1 MKPTS
6 NPFLSG
12 AIAVAMT
19 LPALADT
26 TITQG
31 INNIDTTGN
40 PDLGVITR
48 NPGGIALFNTA
59 GTATAT
65 GPSNTNGIL
74 GPWAIIGTG
83 TASRYATIS
92 GGNIVGF
99 TGGTSANFGWASG
112 NNNTWNYDVT
122 GPGGSGNVL
131 GVNRVANT
139 ARYTGGAVT
148 QFWGNNNTTTI
159 TLNGLMNAGSGA
171 LTFAENGG
179 TNHGQL
185 AVGTN
190 NSHELVLH
198 AANAA
203 ININIPIIN
212 TGANAGSIV
221 VSGPNTIT
229 FSGVGGAN
237 TYSGGTTVASGT
249 LTLISGATPGAS
261 GSTLHIAS
269 GAQVTNNGGSVQSHT
284 VTGGG
289 SFTSTGST
297 SVDGDWS
304 GFTGTYTHNSSTA
317 SSVFN
322 TATATSSNAAYVISS
337 VQGSSQGMIAAGNG
351 NYTLQMGSLSGVA
364 NSLFRGGN
372 SATGTTTLQVGN
384 LDTNTTFAGIIANG
398 ATKTMA
404 LEKVGTGALT
414 LSGANT
420 YTGDT
425 VVSAGTLLVN
435 GSLGN
440 SAVSVEAAATIG
452 GTGALAGNLTMDATS
467 FFKVVDISDPLSVA
481 GTITFGSG
489 FGIENITGVDWASLT
504 KNTPHTLISTS
515 QVFTSADIANFGL
528 ENAADLGGGLF
539 AYFENGSLAVVV
551 IPEPAVTL
559 LGCFGI
565 LGLLRRRR

>member
-12 AIAVAMT
+12 ALAVAMT

-40 PDLGVITR
+40 PELGIITR
-48 NPGGIALFNTA
+48 NTGGVAWFN
-59 GTATAT
+59 
-65 GPSNTNGIL
+65 N
-74 GPWAIIGTG
+74 TG
-83 TASRYATIS
+83 TASATGSSNVDGILGSWAFTGTGTSTRYASIDGS
-92 GGNIVGF
+92 NNVIAF
-99 TGGTSANFGWASG
+99 TGATAASAFGWTSS
-112 NNNTWNYDVT
+112 NNATFNYDVAAVQ
-122 GPGGSGNVL
+122 GPL
-131 GVNRVANT
+131 GVSRTANT
-139 ARYTGGAVT
+139 ARYTGAAGT
-148 QFWGNNNTTTI
+148 QTWGNSSANVTI
-159 TLNGLMNAGSGA
+159 TLNGLVNAGTGT
-171 LTFAENGG
+171 LTFAKGG
-179 TNHGQL
+179 TG
-185 AVGTN
+185 AGTGLVIGA
-190 NSHELVLH
+190 SRDLVL
-198 AANAA
+198 NAA
-203 ININIPIIN
+203 SAAIAVSAPIFN
-212 TGANAGSIV
+212 NAGGASAL
-221 VSGPNTIT
+221 TIT
-229 FSGVGGAN
+229 GPSGVTLSGAN
-237 TYSGGTTVASGT
+237 TYTGGTTITSGSLTLTGGNLGTGGIHVASGAT
-249 LTLISGATPGAS
+249 LNINSTQTISQAVSGA
-261 GSTLHIAS
+261 GSIS
-269 GAQVTNNGGSVQSHT
+269 NNGG
-284 VTGGG
+284 TGTI
-289 SFTSTGST
+289 S
-297 SVDGDWS
+297 GDFS
-304 GFTGTYTHNSSTA
+304 GFSGTFTHNSSTVSTA
-317 SSVFN
+317 FNNVSS
-322 TATATSSNAAYVISS
+322 TSKDAAYHIATP
-337 VQGSSQGMIAAGNG
+337 QGSLQGIILGVATGSNV
-351 NYTLQMGSLSGVA
+351 YEMGALSGVT
-364 NSLFRGGN
+364 NSLLRNGL
-372 SATGTTTLQVGN
+372 SVSGTNTIQVGN
-384 LDTNTTFAGIIANG
+384 LDTNTNFAGTIG
-398 ATKTMA
+398 GGGGTMA
-404 LEKVGTGALT
+404 LNKVGTGALT

-452 GTGALAGNLTMDATS
+452 GTGDLAGNLSMDATS
-467 FFKVVDISDPLSVA
+467 FFEVVDISNPLSVA

>member
-40 PDLGVITR
+40 PDLGIITR
-48 NPGGIALFNTA
+48 NTGGVAWFN
-59 GTATAT
+59 
-65 GPSNTNGIL
+65 N
-74 GPWAIIGTG
+74 TG
-83 TASRYATIS
+83 TASATGSSNVDGILGSWAFTGTGTSTRYASINGS
-92 GGNIVGF
+92 NNVIAF
-99 TGGTSANFGWASG
+99 TSATAASAFGWTSS
-112 NNNTWNYDVT
+112 NNATFNYDVAA
-122 GPGGSGNVL
+122 VQAAL
-131 GVNRVANT
+131 GVSRTANT
-139 ARYTGGAVT
+139 ARYTGAAGT
-148 QFWGNNNTTTI
+148 QIWGNSGANVTI
-159 TLNGLMNAGSGA
+159 TLNGLINAGSGT
-171 LTFAENGG
+171 LTFAKGG
-179 TNHGQL
+179 T
-185 AVGTN
+185 GTGTGLVIGA
-190 NSHELVLH
+190 SRDLVL
-198 AANAA
+198 NAA
-203 ININIPIIN
+203 SAAIAISAPIFN
-212 TGANAGSIV
+212 NAGGASAL
-221 VSGPNTIT
+221 TIT
-229 FSGVGGAN
+229 GPSGVTLSGAN
-237 TYSGGTTVASGT
+237 TYTGGTTIASGSLTLTGGNLGTGGIHVASGAT
-249 LTLISGATPGAS
+249 LNINSTQTISQAVSGA
-261 GSTLHIAS
+261 GSIS
-269 GAQVTNNGGSVQSHT
+269 NNGG
-284 VTGGG
+284 TGTI
-289 SFTSTGST
+289 S
-297 SVDGDWS
+297 GDFS
-304 GFTGTYTHNSSTA
+304 GFSGTFTHNSSTVSTAFNNVA
-317 SSVFN
+317 S
-322 TATATSSNAAYVISS
+322 TSKDAAYHIATP
-337 VQGSSQGMIAAGNG
+337 QGSLQGIILGVATGSNV
-351 NYTLQMGSLSGVA
+351 YEMGALSGVT
-364 NSLFRGGN
+364 NSLLRNGL
-372 SATGTTTLQVGN
+372 SVSGTNTIQVGN
-384 LDTNTTFAGIIANG
+384 LDTNTNFAGTIG
-398 ATKTMA
+398 GGGGTMA
-404 LEKVGTGALT
+404 LTKVGTGALT

-425 VVSAGTLLVN
+425 VVSAGTLFVN

-452 GTGALAGNLTMDATS
+452 GTGDLAGNLTMDATS
-467 FFKVVDISDPLSVA
+467 FFEVVDISNPLSVA

>member
-40 PDLGVITR
+40 PDLGIITR
-48 NPGGIALFNTA
+48 NTGGVAWFN
-59 GTATAT
+59 
-65 GPSNTNGIL
+65 N
-74 GPWAIIGTG
+74 TG
-83 TASRYATIS
+83 TASATGSSNVDGILGSWAFTGTGTSTRYASINGS
-92 GGNIVGF
+92 NNVIAF
-99 TGGTSANFGWASG
+99 TSATAASAFGWTSS
-112 NNNTWNYDVT
+112 NNATFNYDVAA
-122 GPGGSGNVL
+122 VQAAL
-131 GVNRVANT
+131 GVSRTANT
-139 ARYTGGAVT
+139 ARYTGAAGT
-148 QFWGNNNTTTI
+148 QIWGNSGANVTI
-159 TLNGLMNAGSGA
+159 TLNGLINAGSGT
-171 LTFAENGG
+171 LTFAKGG
-179 TNHGQL
+179 T
-185 AVGTN
+185 GTGTGLVIGA
-190 NSHELVLH
+190 SRDLVL
-198 AANAA
+198 NAA
-203 ININIPIIN
+203 SAAIAISAPIFN
-212 TGANAGSIV
+212 NAGGASAL
-221 VSGPNTIT
+221 TIT
-229 FSGVGGAN
+229 GPSGVTLSGAN
-237 TYSGGTTVASGT
+237 TYTGGTTIASGSLTLTGGNLGTGGIHVASGAT
-249 LTLISGATPGAS
+249 LNINSTQTISQAVSGA
-261 GSTLHIAS
+261 GSIS
-269 GAQVTNNGGSVQSHT
+269 NNGG
-284 VTGGG
+284 TGTI
-289 SFTSTGST
+289 S
-297 SVDGDWS
+297 GDFS
-304 GFTGTYTHNSSTA
+304 GFSGTFTHNSSTVSTAFNNVA
-317 SSVFN
+317 S
-322 TATATSSNAAYVISS
+322 TSKDAAYHIATP
-337 VQGSSQGMIAAGNG
+337 QGSLQGIILGVATGSNV
-351 NYTLQMGSLSGVA
+351 YEMGALSGVT
-364 NSLFRGGN
+364 NSLLRNGL
-372 SATGTTTLQVGN
+372 SVSGTNTIQVGN
-384 LDTNTTFAGIIANG
+384 LDTNTNFAGTIG
-398 ATKTMA
+398 GGGGTMA
-404 LEKVGTGALT
+404 LTKVGTGALT

-452 GTGALAGNLTMDATS
+452 GTGDLAGNLTMDATS
-467 FFKVVDISDPLSVA
+467 FFEVVDISNPLSVA

-504 KNTPHTLISTS
+504 KNTPHMLISTS

>member
-40 PDLGVITR
+40 PDLGIITR
-48 NPGGIALFNTA
+48 NTGGVAWFN
-59 GTATAT
+59 
-65 GPSNTNGIL
+65 N
-74 GPWAIIGTG
+74 TG
-83 TASRYATIS
+83 TASATGSSNVDGILGSWAFTGTGTSTRYASINGS
-92 GGNIVGF
+92 NNVIAF
-99 TGGTSANFGWASG
+99 TSATAASAFGWTSS
-112 NNNTWNYDVT
+112 NNATFNYDVAA
-122 GPGGSGNVL
+122 VQAAL
-131 GVNRVANT
+131 GVSRTANT
-139 ARYTGGAVT
+139 ARYTGAAGT
-148 QFWGNNNTTTI
+148 QIWGNSGANVTI
-159 TLNGLMNAGSGA
+159 TLNGLINAGSGT
-171 LTFAENGG
+171 LTFAKGG
-179 TNHGQL
+179 T
-185 AVGTN
+185 GTGTGLVIGA
-190 NSHELVLH
+190 SRDLVL
-198 AANAA
+198 NAA
-203 ININIPIIN
+203 SAAIAISAPIFN
-212 TGANAGSIV
+212 NAGGASAL
-221 VSGPNTIT
+221 TIT
-229 FSGVGGAN
+229 GPSGVTLSGAN
-237 TYSGGTTVASGT
+237 TYTGGTTIASGSLTLTGGNLGTGGIHVASGAT
-249 LTLISGATPGAS
+249 LNINSTQTISQAVSGA
-261 GSTLHIAS
+261 GSIS
-269 GAQVTNNGGSVQSHT
+269 NNGG
-284 VTGGG
+284 TGTI
-289 SFTSTGST
+289 S
-297 SVDGDWS
+297 GDFS
-304 GFTGTYTHNSSTA
+304 GFSGTFTHNSSTVSTAFNNVA
-317 SSVFN
+317 S
-322 TATATSSNAAYVISS
+322 TSKDAAYHIATP
-337 VQGSSQGMIAAGNG
+337 QGSLQGIILGVATGSNV
-351 NYTLQMGSLSGVA
+351 YEMGALSGVT
-364 NSLFRGGN
+364 NSLLRNGL
-372 SATGTTTLQVGN
+372 SVSGTNTIQVGN
-384 LDTNTTFAGIIANG
+384 LDTNTNFAGTIG
-398 ATKTMA
+398 GGGGTMA
-404 LEKVGTGALT
+404 LTKVGTGALT

-425 VVSAGTLLVN
+425 VVSAGTLFVN

-452 GTGALAGNLTMDATS
+452 GTGDLAGDLTMDATS
-467 FFKVVDISDPLSVA
+467 FFEVVDISNPLSVA

>member
-31 INNIDTTGN
+31 INNIDTAGN
-40 PDLGVITR
+40 PDLGIITR
-48 NPGGIALFNTA
+48 NTGGVAWFN
-59 GTATAT
+59 
-65 GPSNTNGIL
+65 N
-74 GPWAIIGTG
+74 TG
-83 TASRYATIS
+83 TASATGSSNVDGILGSWAFTGTGTSTRYASINGS
-92 GGNIVGF
+92 NNVIAF
-99 TGGTSANFGWASG
+99 TSATAASAFGWTSS
-112 NNNTWNYDVT
+112 NNATFNYDVAA
-122 GPGGSGNVL
+122 VQAAL
-131 GVNRVANT
+131 GVSRTANT
-139 ARYTGGAVT
+139 ARYTGAAGT
-148 QFWGNNNTTTI
+148 QIWGNSGANVTI
-159 TLNGLMNAGSGA
+159 TLNGLINAGSGT
-171 LTFAENGG
+171 LTFAKGG
-179 TNHGQL
+179 T
-185 AVGTN
+185 GTGTGLVIGA
-190 NSHELVLH
+190 SRDLVL
-198 AANAA
+198 NAA
-203 ININIPIIN
+203 SAAIAISAPIFN
-212 TGANAGSIV
+212 NAGGASAL
-221 VSGPNTIT
+221 TIT
-229 FSGVGGAN
+229 GPSGVTLSGAN
-237 TYSGGTTVASGT
+237 TYTGGTTIASGSLTLTGGNLGTGGIHVASGAT
-249 LTLISGATPGAS
+249 LNINSTQTISQAVSGA
-261 GSTLHIAS
+261 GSIS
-269 GAQVTNNGGSVQSHT
+269 NNGG
-284 VTGGG
+284 TGTI
-289 SFTSTGST
+289 S
-297 SVDGDWS
+297 GDFS
-304 GFTGTYTHNSSTA
+304 GFSGTFTHNSSTVSTAFNNVA
-317 SSVFN
+317 S
-322 TATATSSNAAYVISS
+322 TSKDAAYHIATP
-337 VQGSSQGMIAAGNG
+337 QGSLQGIILGVATGSNV
-351 NYTLQMGSLSGVA
+351 YEMGALSGVT
-364 NSLFRGGN
+364 NSLLRNGL
-372 SATGTTTLQVGN
+372 SVSGTNTIQVGN
-384 LDTNTTFAGIIANG
+384 LDTNTNFAGTIG
-398 ATKTMA
+398 GGGGTMA
-404 LEKVGTGALT
+404 LTKVGTGALT

-425 VVSAGTLLVN
+425 VVSAGTLFVN